1 MTRCVEFFFDVGSP
15 AAYLAWSQ
23 VPTMCQRLE
32 AELSLTPMLLGGVFN
47 ATGNRPPGAVPA
59 KGKYLL
65 RDLGRFAERY
75 QTPFNFNPHFP
86 VNTLLPMRIL
96 AAAQGSEQEH
106 QLVQVLFD
114 AMWKTPCKISE
125 PDVVEGVLSAANLD
139 AGYWLAQAADDTVK
153 ARLKEN
159 TERAVG
165 RGVFGAPTLFVGEEM
180 FFGQDR
186 LDFVEA
192 ALVSAS

>member
-1 MTRCVEFFFDVGSP
+1 MTRRVEFFFDVGSP

-23 VPTMCQRLE
+23 LPAMCQRLG
-32 AELSLTPMLLGGVFN
+32 AELSLTPMLLGGVFK
-47 ATGNRPPGAVPA
+47 ATGNNPPGAVPA
-59 KGKYLL
+59 KGKYML

-86 VNTLLPMRIL
+86 VNTLLPMRML

-106 QLVQVLFD
+106 QMVQALFD
-114 AMWKTPCKISE
+114 AMWKTPCKLSE
-125 PDVVEGVLSAANLD
+125 PDVVESVLSAAHLD

-159 TERAVG
+159 TEQAVR

-192 ALVSAS
+192 ALAGA